1 MGVLSSIS
9 VLDARLAAG
18 RPDGVTVEI
27 GGIPIFLRSGNADF
41 CGMIEQRYNGFVNP
55 LASPEYEF
63 EIELNPPSRPSDED
77 ARVWK
82 RDDVWFFERGDF
94 HAEWDSRSR
103 RGWVRQAPNPYAID
117 TVLRIAH
124 SLVLAEEGGFLLHA
138 ASAIRSGQAFIFTGI
153 SGAGKTTIS
162 RLAPSNVAVLTDE
175 ISYIRRRRDGYRAY
189 GTPFAG
195 ELARVGE
202 NLSAPFGAL
211 YFLEKGPT
219 NRIEPV
225 DDRAAGRA
233 LLRNILFFS
242 HDEQLVKRV
251 FDSAFEFISCVATG
265 RLIFTPDERVWR
277 LIG

>member
-1 MGVLSSIS
+1 MGALSSAF
-9 VLDARLAAG
+9 VLDAHVVA
-18 RPDGVTVEI
+18 RPPAGVTVEI
-27 GGIPIFLRSGNADF
+27 GGIPIFLRSGDADF
-41 CGMIEQRYNGFVNP
+41 CTMIEQRYAGFVNP
-55 LASPEYEF
+55 LAAAEYEF
-63 EIELNPPSRPSDED
+63 EIDLNPPSEPSDED

-82 RDDVWFFERGDF
+82 QGATWLFERGDF
-94 HAEWDSRSR
+94 HAEWDARTR

-117 TVLRIAH
+117 TVLRIVH
-124 SLVLAEEGGFLLHA
+124 TLVLAEEGGFLLHA
-138 ASAIRSGQAFIFTGI
+138 ASAVRSGQSFLFTGV

-175 ISYIRRRRDGYRAY
+175 ISYIRRRPSGYRAY
-189 GTPFAG
+189 GTPFSG

-211 YFLEKGPT
+211 YFLEKGPV
-219 NRIEPV
+219 NSLEPI
-225 DDRAAGRA
+225 DDREAARA

-251 FDSAFEFISCVATG
+251 FDSAFEFVSCVATA
-265 RLIFTPDERVWR
+265 RLIFTPDERAWR